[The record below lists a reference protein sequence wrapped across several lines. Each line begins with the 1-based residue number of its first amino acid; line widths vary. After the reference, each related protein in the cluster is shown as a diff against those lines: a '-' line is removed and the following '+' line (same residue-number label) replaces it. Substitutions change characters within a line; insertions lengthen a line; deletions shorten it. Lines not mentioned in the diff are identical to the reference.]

1 MKGRWK
7 KGGGERKAVE
17 EGGIREI
24 FTEEWGGGRGWIYF
38 GENWTLQEENEEEKY
53 LRRGT
58 TQG

>member
-24 FTEEWGGGRGWIYF
+24 FTEEWRGGEVGFILGKIGLCMRKKKRK
-38 GENWTLQEENEEEKY
+38 NT
-53 LRRGT
+53 
-58 TQG
+58 

>member
-24 FTEEWGGGRGWIYF
+24 FTVEWGGGEVGFF
-38 GENWTLQEENEEEKY
+38 GGEIGLCMRKTKRKNT
-53 LRRGT
+53 
-58 TQG
+58 